1 MNLWLATLPFWKSS
15 SSGWVILLMILVKK
29 VYSFQLAAWKWHLW
43 HRNIVKE
50 QQKTSAV
57 IAKRKQENAARESQ
71 DLPPAYKG
79 EELTMA
85 TNPAL
90 TKLLASEPARLESL
104 ILERQILSFSEQV
117 EEFAGENLTESYLV
131 TADDFKD

>member
-1 MNLWLATLPFWKSS
+1 
-15 SSGWVILLMILVKK
+15 
-29 VYSFQLAAWKWHLW
+29 
-43 HRNIVKE
+43 
-50 QQKTSAV
+50 
-57 IAKRKQENAARESQ
+57 
-71 DLPPAYKG
+71 
-79 EELTMA
+79 MA